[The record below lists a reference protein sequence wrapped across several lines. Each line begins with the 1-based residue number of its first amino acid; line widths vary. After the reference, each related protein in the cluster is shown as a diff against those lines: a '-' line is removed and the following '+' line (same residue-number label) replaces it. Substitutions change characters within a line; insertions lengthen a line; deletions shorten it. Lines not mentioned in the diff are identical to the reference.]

1 MSTIP
6 PRFANVQAATAME
19 NRIKAL
25 DLGVKIESDL
35 RQRSE
40 GQECITEYTVSIKIT
55 NPKTGNGVVRNILPD
70 ASDKDIKCLVREMKA
85 QLKGQNTRTAAQ
97 IRGERIVD
105 SE

>member
-1 MSTIP
+1 MKLDPLMVIVVAGAVP
-6 PRFANVQAATAME
+6 VGGIAMG
-19 NRIKAL
+19 KKLAMV
-25 DLGVKIESDL
+25 GAGS
-35 RQRSE
+35 
-40 GQECITEYTVSIKIT
+40 
-55 NPKTGNGVVRNILPD
+55 PD

>member
-70 ASDKDIKCLVREMKA
+70 ASEEGVLMSRFGDRPIASSPRP
-85 QLKGQNTRTAAQ
+85 
-97 IRGERIVD
+97 RGRLSMSASV
-105 SE
+105 SPMLC